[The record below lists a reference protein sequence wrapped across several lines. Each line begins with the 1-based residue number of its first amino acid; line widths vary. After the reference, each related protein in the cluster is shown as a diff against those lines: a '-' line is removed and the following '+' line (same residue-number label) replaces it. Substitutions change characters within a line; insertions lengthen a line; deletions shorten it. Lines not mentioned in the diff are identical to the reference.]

1 MRQGADIDNPVGDD
15 QGTFGAAIGL
25 VFDAQAFLGGPR
37 LQRSA
42 IVIDNG
48 KVVSV
53 AVENSP
59 PEGECPFPRLP
70 NVLLT
75 SSHRLARRPGHQHC
89 LDWHLAK
96 WTRCDCLLKKRKKNA
111 CRESCLPDAVEPV
124 AVPRC
129 W

>member
-1 MRQGADIDNPVGDD
+1 MFRFASSDHLVGDD
-15 QGTFGAAIGL
+15 QGTFGAASGL

-59 PEGECPFPRLP
+59 PEGECGLGCSRF
-70 NVLLT
+70 V
-75 SSHRLARRPGHQHC
+75 HY
-89 LDWHLAK
+89 
-96 WTRCDCLLKKRKKNA
+96 
-111 CRESCLPDAVEPV
+111 
-124 AVPRC
+124 
-129 W
+129 

>member
-1 MRQGADIDNPVGDD
+1 MQLGADSDNPVGDD

-59 PEGECPFPRLP
+59 PEGESSFPRLSD
-70 NVLLT
+70 VLLT

-89 LDWHLAK
+89 LDWRLEQ
-96 WTRCDCLLKKRKKNA
+96 WTRC
-111 CRESCLPDAVEPV
+111 VIV
-124 AVPRC
+124 Y
-129 W
+129 